1 MREEPLGYLVT
12 LMEKRRLGK
21 TGHSVSIITLGGCG
35 PGYVDQEEAD
45 RAVELAMKHGVNM
58 IDVAPVY
65 GDAEVRL
72 RPWVQKYRNQ
82 FFLAEKTTKRTRKEA
97 WEQLHRSLE
106 NLGTDHFD
114 LYQFHAVGNVDELK
128 QIFGE
133 GGAMEA
139 FKEAKETGLTRFIGI
154 TGHEDLR
161 VHVKALEMFDFDTVL
176 APVNVASMAH
186 PHPAN
191 DFRLLLKAARERD
204 VGVIAIKSILRRR
217 WVGGKKY
224 NTWYEPVDDVKETE
238 NVLNFVLSQEGV
250 TTYSMPCDVKLWPT
264 VLEAAERFRKI
275 GEQEQR
281 EIVEYARKHL
291 FKPLFPE

>member
-1 MREEPLGYLVT
+1 
-12 LMEKRRLGK
+12 MEKRRLGK

-35 PGYVDQEEAD
+35 PGYVSQEEAD

-65 GDAEVRL
+65 GDAEERL
-72 RPWVQKYRNQ
+72 RPWVKKYRDQ

-106 NLGTDHFD
+106 SLGTDHFD
-114 LYQFHAVGNVDELK
+114 LYQFHSVGKMDELK

-154 TGHEDLR
+154 TGHENLR
-161 VHVKALEMFDFDTVL
+161 VHVRALEMFDFDTVL
-176 APVNVASMAH
+176 APINVASMVH
-186 PHPAN
+186 PHPVN
-191 DFRLLLKAARERD
+191 DFRPLLEAAKEKD

-217 WVGGKKY
+217 WVGDKKY
-224 NTWYEPVDDVKETE
+224 NTWYEPVDDAREAE
-238 NVLNFVLSQEGV
+238 MALQFVLSQDGV
-250 TTYSMPCDVKLWPT
+250 TTYSMPCDDKLWPT
-264 VLEAAERFRKI
+264 VLEAAERY
-275 GEQEQR
+275 R
-281 EIVEYARKHL
+281 EIDENEQKAMIEYARKHL

>member
-1 MREEPLGYLVT
+1 
-12 LMEKRRLGK
+12 MEKRRLGK
-21 TGHSVSIITLGGCG
+21 TGHSVSILTLGGCG
-35 PGYVDQEEAD
+35 PGYVSQEEAD
-45 RAVELAMKHGVNM
+45 KAVELAMAHGVNM
-58 IDVAPVY
+58 IDVAPNY

-72 RPWVQKYRNQ
+72 RPWVEKYRNQ
-82 FFLAEKTTKRTRKEA
+82 FFLAEKTAKRTRNEA

-106 NLGTDHFD
+106 KLGTDHFD
-114 LYQFHAVGNVDELK
+114 LYQFHAVGKVDELK
-128 QIFGE
+128 QIFGK

-176 APVNVASMAH
+176 APINVASMVH
-186 PHPAN
+186 PHPVN
-191 DFRLLLKAARERD
+191 DFRPLLEAAKEKD

-217 WVGGKKY
+217 WVGDKKY
-224 NTWYEPVDDVKETE
+224 NTWYEPVDDAKEAEMT
-238 NVLNFVLSQEGV
+238 LKFVLSQEGV

-264 VLEAAERFRKI
+264 VLEAAERY
-275 GEQEQR
+275 R
-281 EIVEYARKHL
+281 EIDENEQKAMIEYARKHL